1 MILAART
8 FRSAARVCGV
18 LFLASG
24 LLPGAV
30 IFDNFA
36 SDPPGYDLGGYLVW
50 SMIDPSALPPLQAG
64 GHIAM
69 RFMAT
74 QDAAV
79 EVAQLPLRFD
89 QYSSTALRVS
99 LTEATRMGTPGAVM
113 DSFSLTSDPAA
124 MALYSGMFS
133 LRPALTAGKQYWL
146 TVTTESNFASV
157 VWGGTHSFFP
167 RDPSHPVGAIAQ
179 RSLSPT
185 IPP

>member
-1 MILAART
+1 
-8 FRSAARVCGV
+8 
-18 LFLASG
+18 
-24 LLPGAV
+24 
-30 IFDNFA
+30 
-36 SDPPGYDLGGYLVW
+36 
-50 SMIDPSALPPLQAG
+50 
-64 GHIAM
+64 
-69 RFMAT
+69 MAT

-99 LTEATRMGTPGAVM
+99 LTEATSMGTPGAVM

-185 IPP
+185 IPPGQPWYVFLPAIQSAFRLEGEIIGSQVPEPSAFLLAGAGLGFLVYRRRRR